1 MTIYFNQLVNRYLDA
16 KEYVINRGYSWE
28 IDWQCNQCYEN
39 ITETV
44 FLRETA
50 WVILSSGF
58 KESIIRRKFPM
69 ISNAFKDWESSSAI
83 CSSINICKIK
93 ALNYFKNV
101 KKINAICE
109 VIQFVENEG
118 FGQVKKEIESNGIDY
133 LKRLPY
139 IGPITGLHLLKN
151 LGFQFIKPDRHLT
164 RIAKS
169 AGFNNPQEMGVA
181 IKNAMGDSLAEIDIV
196 LWRYSTIKNDYIK
209 HFTFGKKRGQ
219 SLN

>member
-1 MTIYFNQLVNRYLDA
+1 MTICFNQLVNRYLDA
-16 KEYVINRGYSWE
+16 KEYVIDRGYSWE

-39 ITETV
+39 ITETD

-58 KESIIRRKFPM
+58 KESIIRRTFPM
-69 ISNAFKDWESSSAI
+69 ISNAFKDWESSSTI
-83 CSSINICKIK
+83 FSTINMCKNK
-93 ALNYFKNV
+93 ALKIFKNV

-109 VIQFVENEG
+109 VIQFVKNEG
-118 FGQVKKEIESNGIDY
+118 FDQIKKEIERNGIDY

-139 IGPITGLHLLKN
+139 IGPVTGLHLLKN
-151 LGFQFIKPDRHLT
+151 LGFQFIKPDRHLK

-169 AGFNNPQEMGVA
+169 AGFNTAQDMGVA

-209 HFTFGKKRGQ
+209 KFTFANQ
-219 SLN
+219 IEL